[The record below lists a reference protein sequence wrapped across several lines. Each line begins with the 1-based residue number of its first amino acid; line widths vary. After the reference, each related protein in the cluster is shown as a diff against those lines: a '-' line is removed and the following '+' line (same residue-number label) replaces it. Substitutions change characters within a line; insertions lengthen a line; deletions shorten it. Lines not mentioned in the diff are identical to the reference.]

1 MGPLV
6 SKSVRQMSGDAL
18 SVCERLYVE
27 SQRRADAAD
36 VLPVELLENRRFP
49 CVVQPAEV
57 NQLADQCWACVRA
70 RVLTGRAAA
79 SPSLFRGSSG

>member
-1 MGPLV
+1 MGRMGPLA

-57 NQLADQCWACVRA
+57 NQLADQ
-70 RVLTGRAAA
+70 
-79 SPSLFRGSSG
+79 